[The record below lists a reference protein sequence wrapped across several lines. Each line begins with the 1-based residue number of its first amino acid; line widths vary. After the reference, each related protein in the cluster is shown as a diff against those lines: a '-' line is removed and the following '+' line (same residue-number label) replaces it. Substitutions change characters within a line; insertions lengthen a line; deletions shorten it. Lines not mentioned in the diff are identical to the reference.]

1 MSNQREMILAHNVH
15 WSEGYEARPLDAPE
29 GRYNLRSF
37 KKKPPCPLI
46 LRGNRPEIATVAD
59 YVRCQEDSPV
69 RTSLPRGR
77 LSLSEVMEEIAKG
90 CVLIEVK
97 NR

>member
-1 MSNQREMILAHNVH
+1 M
-15 WSEGYEARPLDAPE
+15 
-29 GRYNLRSF
+29 
-37 KKKPPCPLI
+37 
-46 LRGNRPEIATVAD
+46 AD